1 LAFILYLRGVYIPD
15 QRSIVWNDFLYRPE
29 IEDSWRKCRLITEK
43 ATNNDLNINKIM
55 KFEEYQSEASQTAL
69 YPRRMSNLEYP
80 TLGLAGEAG
89 EVANIVKKI
98 QRDFGGEIT
107 DETRLK
113 LKDELG
119 DVLWYISACADE
131 LGLTLT
137 EIAEFNVEKLAKR
150 HNR

>member
-1 LAFILYLRGVYIPD
+1 
-15 QRSIVWNDFLYRPE
+15 
-29 IEDSWRKCRLITEK
+29 
-43 ATNNDLNINKIM
+43 M
-55 KFEEYQSEASQTAL
+55 KFEEYQAEAKQTAL
-69 YPRRMSNLEYP
+69 YPNRLKNLEYP

-98 QRDFGGEIT
+98 QRDHGGVII
-107 DETRLK
+107 DDTRAK

>member
-1 LAFILYLRGVYIPD
+1 M
-15 QRSIVWNDFLYRPE
+15 N
-29 IEDSWRKCRLITEK
+29 
-43 ATNNDLNINKIM
+43 
-55 KFEEYQSEASQTAL
+55 FEEYQKEACQTAL
-69 YPRRMSNLEYP
+69 YPRRMQNLEYP
-80 TLGLAGEAG
+80 TLGLTGEAG

-98 QRDFGGEIT
+98 QRDDGGVIT
-107 DETRLK
+107 DLVRCK

-131 LGLTLT
+131 LGLTLA

>member
-1 LAFILYLRGVYIPD
+1 M
-15 QRSIVWNDFLYRPE
+15 N
-29 IEDSWRKCRLITEK
+29 
-43 ATNNDLNINKIM
+43 
-55 KFEEYQSEASQTAL
+55 FEEYQSEASQTAL

-98 QRDFGGEIT
+98 QRDHDGVLT
-107 DETRLK
+107 DETRAK

-131 LGLTLT
+131 LGLTLD
-137 EIAEFNVEKLAKR
+137 EIAAYNVNKLAKR
-150 HNR
+150 HRR

>member
-1 LAFILYLRGVYIPD
+1 M
-15 QRSIVWNDFLYRPE
+15 N
-29 IEDSWRKCRLITEK
+29 
-43 ATNNDLNINKIM
+43 
-55 KFEEYQSEASQTAL
+55 FEEYQSAARRTAL

-98 QRDFGGEIT
+98 QRDHGGVINEEI
-107 DETRLK
+107 RGK

-131 LGLTLT
+131 LGITLSD
-137 EIAEFNVEKLAKR
+137 IAEFNVGKLAKR
-150 HNR
+150 HGR

>member
-1 LAFILYLRGVYIPD
+1 MENKKISGIFRFPF
-15 QRSIVWNDFLYRPE
+15 SIG
-29 IEDSWRKCRLITEK
+29 
-43 ATNNDLNINKIM
+43 KIM
-55 KFEEYQSEASQTAL
+55 KFEEYQAEAKQTAL
-69 YPRRMSNLEYP
+69 YPRRLQNLEYP

-107 DETRLK
+107 DETRAK

-131 LGLTLT
+131 LGLTLA

-150 HNR
+150 HNRENGKRKTENGK

>member
-1 LAFILYLRGVYIPD
+1 M
-15 QRSIVWNDFLYRPE
+15 N
-29 IEDSWRKCRLITEK
+29 
-43 ATNNDLNINKIM
+43 
-55 KFEEYQSEASQTAL
+55 FEEYQSQASRTAL
-69 YPRRMSNLEYP
+69 YPRRLKNLEYP

-98 QRDFGGEIT
+98 QRDHGGVIN
-107 DETRLK
+107 DDTRDK

-137 EIAEFNVEKLAKR
+137 DIAEYNVGKLARR
-150 HNR
+150 HGR

>member
-1 LAFILYLRGVYIPD
+1 MNFD
-15 QRSIVWNDFLYRPE
+15 
-29 IEDSWRKCRLITEK
+29 
-43 ATNNDLNINKIM
+43 
-55 KFEEYQSEASQTAL
+55 EYQDAASVTAL
-69 YPRRMSNLEYP
+69 YPRRLDNLEYP

-107 DETRLK
+107 IETREK

-119 DVLWYISACADE
+119 DVLWYICACADE
-131 LGLTLT
+131 LGLTLK

-150 HNR
+150 HGK

>member
-1 LAFILYLRGVYIPD
+1 M
-15 QRSIVWNDFLYRPE
+15 
-29 IEDSWRKCRLITEK
+29 T
-43 ATNNDLNINKIM
+43 
-55 KFEEYQSEASQTAL
+55 FEEYQAEAVQTAH

-80 TLGLAGEAG
+80 TLGLTGEAG

-98 QRDFGGEIT
+98 QRDFGGELT
-107 DETRLK
+107 DEIREK

-137 EIAEFNVEKLAKR
+137 EIAEFNVSKLAKR

>member
-1 LAFILYLRGVYIPD
+1 M
-15 QRSIVWNDFLYRPE
+15 N
-29 IEDSWRKCRLITEK
+29 
-43 ATNNDLNINKIM
+43 
-55 KFEEYQSEASQTAL
+55 FEEYQDAASVTAL
-69 YPRRMSNLEYP
+69 YPNRLKNLEDP

-107 DETRLK
+107 DEIRAK

-131 LGLTLT
+131 LNLTLT

-150 HNR
+150 HNQK